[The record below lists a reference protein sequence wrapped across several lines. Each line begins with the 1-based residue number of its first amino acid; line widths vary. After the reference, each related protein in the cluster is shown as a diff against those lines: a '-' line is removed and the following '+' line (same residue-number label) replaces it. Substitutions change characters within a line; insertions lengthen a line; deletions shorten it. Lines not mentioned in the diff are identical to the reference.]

1 MMVWDGFRSSTIK
14 KFLTNTS
21 VRLPW
26 WLSSE
31 ESACSAGAVGSVPW
45 SGRSHVPR
53 SDQGLAPQLLSLCSR
68 VWEAQLLSPHATTR
82 EAQMPYSLGSTAR
95 QTSIMRSAHT
105 ALSRWRSGKEFTR
118 QCRNCRR
125 PGFDPWVGKSHW
137 RRKWHPTPV
146 FLPGESSHSYGCFL
160 LIWNPSFY
168 YSPIS

>member
-1 MMVWDGFRSSTIK
+1 MVLSLQQSKNSW
-14 KFLTNTS
+14 L

-31 ESACSAGAVGSVPW
+31 ESACSAGDVGSVPW
-45 SGRSHVPR
+45 SGRSHMPW

-68 VWEAQLLSPHATTR
+68 VWESQLLSPHATKR
-82 EAQMPYSLGSTAR
+82 EAHMPYSLCSTR

-105 ALSRWRSGKEFTR
+105 VLSRRRSGKEFTW

-125 PGFDPWVGKSHW
+125 LGFAPWVGKIHW

-146 FLPGESSHSYGCFL
+146 FLPGDSSHS
-160 LIWNPSFY
+160 
-168 YSPIS
+168 